1 MSLEIVN
8 ILTKLSKTD
17 MNNSINHIIKNM
29 DSNITDTDI
38 SKICNIMKSNM
49 GMIND
54 AIENKNNLNF
64 DSSGFMQYI
73 KKLDCSNQSGG
84 SNKKT
89 KKYNYYIIIQIIIII
104 FGIVVMI
111 IKGISSN
118 NNSSSSRQIY
128 GAAAARQGITRHLDG
143 VSPYNTDYEMS
154 FDDPVEIEGRNAG
167 GAGSSPPSPSP
178 SRLLLFSEVEDED
191 ESPMVALDLPTAAY
205 KNSTRGGL
213 RPLSDLVGG
222 GLDTNKISTIITVII
237 AKYFSQQKTTINTI
251 ESIPITFE
259 ISKIGVEKPND
270 IYTILYMI
278 NLYGLNSFQNIII

>member
-17 MNNSINHIIKNM
+17 MNNSINHIIKSM
-29 DSNITDTDI
+29 DSNITDADI

-49 GMIND
+49 SMIND
-54 AIENKNNLNF
+54 AIESKNNLNF

-89 KKYNYYIIIQIIIII
+89 KKYNYYIIIPIIIIV

-111 IKGISSN
+111 IKGKKTSKGLTEFYKIPSRPTDSASSL
-118 NNSSSSRQIY
+118 IC
-128 GAAAARQGITRHLDG
+128 AAAGSCMQSRSLTTND
-143 VSPYNTDYEMS
+143 M
-154 FDDPVEIEGRNAG
+154 IERAPRRMM
-167 GAGSSPPSPSP
+167 GSSDVHTESHRQALATEGESFSRHDYNLYALTSPSHIVNGGVVVGGRFIP
-178 SRLLLFSEVEDED
+178 SHHH
-191 ESPMVALDLPTAAY
+191 
-205 KNSTRGGL
+205 
-213 RPLSDLVGG
+213 GG
-222 GLDTNKISTIITVII
+222 GLDTNKILTIIAVII

-259 ISKIGVEKPND
+259 ISKIND

>member
-17 MNNSINHIIKNM
+17 MNNSINHIIKSM
-29 DSNITDTDI
+29 DSNITDADI

-49 GMIND
+49 SMIND
-54 AIENKNNLNF
+54 AIESKNNLNF

-89 KKYNYYIIIQIIIII
+89 KKYNYYIIIPIIIII

-111 IKGISSN
+111 IKGKSSN
-118 NNSSSSRQIY
+118 NNRSSSSQIF
-128 GAAAARQGITRHLDG
+128 GKAAAD
-143 VSPYNTDYEMS
+143 
-154 FDDPVEIEGRNAG
+154 
-167 GAGSSPPSPSP
+167 SSMRSPSWP
-178 SRLLLFSEVEDED
+178 TDGEMGPRRL
-191 ESPMVALDLPTAAY
+191 ALDTEGESFSLPNNNNNNRFSSY
-205 KNSTRGGL
+205 RKEVGERSGRV
-213 RPLSDLVGG
+213 SISHGG
-222 GLDTNKISTIITVII
+222 GLDTNKISTIIAVII

-259 ISKIGVEKPND
+259 ISKIND